1 MEGIELKPGIT
12 EFGLESGIYLIF
24 KWYMEN
30 GCRYIRRNYDK
41 DKKRVHLYTKMRP
54 IILAK
59 IFNITTYPKV
69 DDWSLIFQPPR
80 IDHIFIDDR
89 IDHVWVDDIMPI
101 RDIANLFKRWYINA
115 MIAEYLDQ
123 SILDEVTKYDNVEG
137 QLPLTLNEF
146 FKMLKKEID
155 AQYIMTMDVID
166 HNNTSTRVSSSISK
180 LFKIADEE
188 MKIVWGEDDD

>member
-12 EFGLESGIYLIF
+12 EDELESGIVHIF

-41 DKKRVHLYTKMRP
+41 DKKRVHLYTKMKP

-59 IFNITTYPKV
+59 IFNITTYPRV
-69 DDWSLIFQPPR
+69 TDDWTLIFQPPR

-123 SILDEVTKYDNVEG
+123 SILTELYDNVEG
-137 QLPLTLNEF
+137 QLLLTTVKF

-155 AQYIMTMDVID
+155 AQYIMSMDVID

-180 LFKIADEE
+180 LFKIADKE